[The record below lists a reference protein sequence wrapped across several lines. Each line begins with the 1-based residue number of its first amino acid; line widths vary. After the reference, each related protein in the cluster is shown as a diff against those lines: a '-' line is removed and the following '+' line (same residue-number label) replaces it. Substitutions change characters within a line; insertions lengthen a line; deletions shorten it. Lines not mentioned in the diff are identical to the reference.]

1 MAKLSKLIRS
11 QNAHH
16 ILRQKAADVPG
27 KKGEVLYTYHN
38 KILQIQKHQN
48 RVLSKSERRMEYKS
62 INSHFNKKKTKI
74 GQVYNEYLKYGR
86 YK

>member
-1 MAKLSKLIRS
+1 MAKLSKFIRS

-16 ILRQKAADVPG
+16 MLRQKAADVPG
-27 KKGEVLYTYHN
+27 KRGEVLYTYHN

-62 INSHFNKKKTKI
+62 INSHFNKKKTTYA
-74 GQVYNEYLKYGR
+74 QVSNEFFKYGR